1 MGRKK
6 KKQSK
11 PWCWY
16 CNREF
21 DDEKILIQHQ
31 KAKHFKCHICHKKLY
46 TGPGLSIHCMQVHKQ
61 TIDKVPNA
69 LPNRSNI
76 EIEIYGMEG
85 IPEQDLK
92 DHERQKGGAEDDE
105 DGPMAKMVKTEGPS
119 GTGVPGMPGAAGV
132 RPGFAVAGSPWTT
145 AGTSMPGVAG
155 PSPVIYSGQPTGPN
169 GAARPLFPS
178 AAASGKST
186 FPAYGDSSDKKP
198 ALIATTSATTRIIH
212 PPEDISL
219 EERRAGMPKYMHH
232 QTNTSAAS
240 VAAAAGVPIMSPQVS
255 VPSSVPLQMALPG
268 QVAMAPPMSMAAA
281 PLAASPFPTHAH
293 HPGVSF
299 GGPAHAPV
307 ITAAPMMMHA
317 RPQMIQV
324 AQPHPQLM
332 MAASPAAAMMSMRPQ
347 FANQGKP
354 WPYYR

>member
-1 MGRKK
+1 
-6 KKQSK
+6 
-11 PWCWY
+11 
-16 CNREF
+16 
-21 DDEKILIQHQ
+21 
-31 KAKHFKCHICHKKLY
+31 
-46 TGPGLSIHCMQVHKQ
+46 
-61 TIDKVPNA
+61 
-69 LPNRSNI
+69 
-76 EIEIYGMEG
+76 
-85 IPEQDLK
+85 
-92 DHERQKGGAEDDE
+92 
-105 DGPMAKMVKTEGPS
+105 
-119 GTGVPGMPGAAGV
+119 
-132 RPGFAVAGSPWTT
+132 
-145 AGTSMPGVAG
+145 
-155 PSPVIYSGQPTGPN
+155 
-169 GAARPLFPS
+169 
-178 AAASGKST
+178 
-186 FPAYGDSSDKKP
+186 
-198 ALIATTSATTRIIH
+198 
-212 PPEDISL
+212 
-219 EERRAGMPKYMHH
+219 MPKYIMHH

-324 AQPHPQLM
+324 AQHHPQLM

>member
-1 MGRKK
+1 MG
-6 KKQSK
+6 
-11 PWCWY
+11 
-16 CNREF
+16 
-21 DDEKILIQHQ
+21 
-31 KAKHFKCHICHKKLY
+31 
-46 TGPGLSIHCMQVHKQ
+46 
-61 TIDKVPNA
+61 IDKVPNA

-119 GTGVPGMPGAAGV
+119 GT
-132 RPGFAVAGSPWTT
+132 
-145 AGTSMPGVAG
+145 
-155 PSPVIYSGQPTGPN
+155 
-169 GAARPLFPS
+169 
-178 AAASGKST
+178 
-186 FPAYGDSSDKKP
+186 
-198 ALIATTSATTRIIH
+198 
-212 PPEDISL
+212 
-219 EERRAGMPKYMHH
+219 
-232 QTNTSAAS
+232 
-240 VAAAAGVPIMSPQVS
+240 AAAGVPIMSPQVS